1 MRFWLVVHCL
11 LFALLAAPT
20 RARAEPVDLSLV
32 LAVDASGSVNQYR
45 FELQKQGY
53 VEAFRNPRVLR
64 AIQSG
69 MIGAISVTMFQWTG
83 PRLQR
88 EVTPW
93 MVIRDAASAE
103 AFAKAIE
110 DTPRLLYG
118 GGTSVSGAIDQGVAV
133 LAANPHEPS
142 RRVIDVSGDGENTSG
157 RPAHVAR
164 DEAVAKGIVINGLP
178 ILAVEPFL
186 DRHYA
191 EEVIG
196 GEGSFMIATKDFEAF
211 GDAILRKLI
220 AEIAELR

>member
-1 MRFWLVVHCL
+1 MRFVLILASILCTL
-11 LFALLAAPT
+11 IAAP

-32 LAVDASGSVNQYR
+32 LAVDASGRVNQYR
-45 FELQKQGY
+45 FELQKRGY

-69 MIGAISVTMFQWTG
+69 MIGAIAVTMFQWTG
-83 PRLQR
+83 PSLQR
-88 EVTPW
+88 EAAPW

-103 AFAKAIE
+103 AFARAIE

-118 GGTSVSGAIDQGVAV
+118 GGTSVSGAIDRGVAV
-133 LAANPHEPS
+133 LASNPHEPA

-157 RPAHVAR
+157 RPARIAR

-196 GEGSFMIATKDFEAF
+196 GEGAFMIATKDFENF